1 MKGLAKA
8 PPRVDLGATWATWLE
23 EPPQDREK
31 TQQTPKDEAQEPL
44 GQG

>member
-8 PPRVDLGATWATWLE
+8 PPRVDLGATWLE